1 MSWIEVLVEGS
12 SDVPA
17 IREILSRKFSLTE
30 RDDFRIHSHQGRG
43 NLPSD
48 VLRKPGLK
56 NRSLLNQLPAKLR
69 GFSTWFSKQHWVL
82 VVIDADSTP
91 CDELL
96 RDLNAML
103 LKIPKSPR
111 VLFAIAV
118 KETESWFIAD
128 TEAIKKAYPDA
139 NLLPLKKIAP
149 DTVCGAWEKLS
160 ESIHARSKDKTT
172 WAEKIAPHLNLIN
185 PNSPSLKKTIEGI
198 DKELKFSALRS

>member
-17 IREILSRKFSLTE
+17 IREVLTRKFSLAE
-30 RDDFRIHSHQGRG
+30 HEDFRIHAHQGRG

-48 VLRKPGLK
+48 VFSKPGLK

-69 GFSTWFSKQHWVL
+69 GFSTWFTKQHWVL
-82 VVIDADSTP
+82 VVIDADTTP

-103 LKIPKSPR
+103 LKIPKPPR

-118 KETESWFIAD
+118 EETESWFIAD
-128 TEAIKKAYPDA
+128 TDAIKKAYPDA
-139 NLLPLKKIAP
+139 NLSQLKKIVP
-149 DTVCGAWEKLS
+149 DTVCGAWERLS
-160 ESIHARSKDKTT
+160 ESIQARSKDKTT
-172 WAEKIAPHLNLIN
+172 WAEKISPHLNLIN
-185 PNSPSLKKTIEGI
+185 PSSPSLKKMIEGI
-198 DKELKFSALRS
+198 DREIGTSAHHP